1 MLKKAKLYKQ
11 EEINTISVFLK
22 CLSFKS
28 VLLESLVL
36 NFLIVSMHG
45 SLDAHFEQP
54 RFFAL

>member
-1 MLKKAKLYKQ
+1 MCKKKKDPTKAKLFKQ

-36 NFLIVSMHG
+36 NI
-45 SLDAHFEQP
+45 
-54 RFFAL
+54 